1 VGTGKLTLSGASVHS
16 GNTTVESGILQI
28 DGSFSASPVT
38 VNGGTLSGNGS
49 LGAGVTV
56 NPGGTLSPGASIGR
70 LTIPSTL
77 VLASG
82 SITIMELN
90 KAAGTNDSIIG
101 LTSVSYGGTLIVSNL
116 AGALKGGDTFKLFD
130 SAPGTYS
137 GAFESFQLPPLD
149 PRLFWDTNSLLRVAT
164 ASITS
169 IEIIGSNISLSGS
182 GGPPGSNYVVLT
194 STSVTLP
201 LSAWTPVT
209 TNQFDV
215 NGQFSFSAA
224 LNPAVPQRFYAL
236 RLP

>member
-1 VGTGKLTLSGASVHS
+1 
-16 GNTTVESGILQI
+16 
-28 DGSFSASPVT
+28 
-38 VNGGTLSGNGS
+38 VNGGTLSGNGN
-49 LGAGVTV
+49 LAAGVTI
-56 NPGGTLSPGASIGR
+56 NPGGTLSPGASIGQ
-70 LTIPSTL
+70 LTVPNTL

-101 LTSVSYGGTLIVSNL
+101 LTSVGYGGMLIVTNL
-116 AGALKGGDTFKLFD
+116 AGILKGGDAFKLFD

-137 GAFESFQLPPLD
+137 GAFESFELPPLD
-149 PRLFWDTNSLLRVAT
+149 PRLFWDTNSLLVDGTLRVAT

-169 IEIIGSNISLSGS
+169 VEIIGSNISLSGS

-224 LNPAVPQRFYAL
+224 FNPAVPQRFYAL